1 MKTDG
6 AVTRAYRSTFG
17 DYACKLEALQ
27 RLLEADGPDNGRLEA
42 AMRDVETARR
52 AHNAARDLLALELGV
67 NDTCDA
73 QTAVR

>member
-6 AVTRAYRSTFG
+6 SVTRAYRSTFG
-17 DYACKLEALQ
+17 DYARKLEALQ

-42 AMRDVETARR
+42 AMREVETARQ

-67 NDTCDA
+67 QSAPAA
-73 QTAVR
+73 QAAVR